1 MLNVLFR
8 QECNSIL
15 WDFFPPSG
23 CNRKRKLIS
32 QSKKELENFIGAKFG
47 DHNPGRASQKA
58 LRTVPPV
65 RSQDTVYISFLRQMA
80 VH

>member
-47 DHNPGRASQKA
+47 DSLAAYSLSMLDTDIDYYLSTDMDSR
-58 LRTVPPV
+58 LRE
-65 RSQDTVYISFLRQMA
+65 IFC
-80 VH
+80 